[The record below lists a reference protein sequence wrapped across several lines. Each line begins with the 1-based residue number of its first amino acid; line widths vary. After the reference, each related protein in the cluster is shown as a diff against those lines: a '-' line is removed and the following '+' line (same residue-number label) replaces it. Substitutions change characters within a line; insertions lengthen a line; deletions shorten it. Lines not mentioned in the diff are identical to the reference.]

1 MAIKLPVERQNDE
14 TYLDIIDKLESI
26 TAGDTQSLLLSRLNY
41 QLSILNNNLYYLAS
55 ALSSMS
61 GDTENSEM
69 PKVNK
74 SL

>member
-1 MAIKLPVERQNDE
+1 MAVKLPVERQNDE

-55 ALSSMS
+55 ALASMS
-61 GDTENSEM
+61 GDTENSEI

-74 SL
+74 

>member
-14 TYLDIIDKLESI
+14 TYLDILDKAESLEI
-26 TAGDTQSLLLSRLNY
+26 GDTDILLLARINY

-55 ALSSMS
+55 ALASMS
-61 GDTENSEM
+61 GDTENSEI

-74 SL
+74 

>member
-14 TYLDIIDKLESI
+14 TYLDILDKAENLE
-26 TAGDTQSLLLSRLNY
+26 TGDTDILLLARINY

-55 ALSSMS
+55 ALASMVN
-61 GDTENSEM
+61 DTENSEV

-74 SL
+74 

>member
-1 MAIKLPVERQNDE
+1 MAVKLPVERQNDE

-41 QLSILNNNLYYLAS
+41 QLSILNNNLYYLAAS
-55 ALSSMS
+55 LASLAS
-61 GDTENSEM
+61 DTENSEL

>member
-14 TYLDIIDKLESI
+14 TYLDILDKAESLE
-26 TAGDTQSLLLSRLNY
+26 TGDADLLLLSRLNY
-41 QLSILNNNLYYLAS
+41 QLSILNNNLYYLAAS
-55 ALSSMS
+55 LASLAS
-61 GDTENSEM
+61 DTENSEL